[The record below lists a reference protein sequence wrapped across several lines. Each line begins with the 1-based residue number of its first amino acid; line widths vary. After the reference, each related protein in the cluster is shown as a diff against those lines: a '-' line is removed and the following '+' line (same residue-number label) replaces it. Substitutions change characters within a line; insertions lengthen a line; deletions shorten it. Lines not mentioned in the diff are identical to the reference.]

1 MLQSVMP
8 SMLEFMIIDVVM
20 WTARAACAG
29 FFGSLAWHL
38 GKRLAEIGK
47 REK

>member
-8 SMLEFMIIDVVM
+8 SMLEFMIIDVLL

-29 FFGSLAWHL
+29 FFRSLAWHL
-38 GKRLAEIGK
+38 GKRLANIGSK
-47 REK
+47 N